1 MEQNHDIISV
11 IQNMNG
17 RIADFKEA
25 FFCRN
30 KILNLILS
38 EKTGSCQP
46 EY

>member
-1 MEQNHDIISV
+1 MEQNHEIISV
-11 IQNMNG
+11 IDNTNG
-17 RIADFKEA
+17 RIALFEED